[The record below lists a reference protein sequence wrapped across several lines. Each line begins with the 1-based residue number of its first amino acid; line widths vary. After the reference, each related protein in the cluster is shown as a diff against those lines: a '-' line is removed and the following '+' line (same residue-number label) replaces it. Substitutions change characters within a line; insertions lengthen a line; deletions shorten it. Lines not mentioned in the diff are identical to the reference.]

1 MPSSEKELD
10 FSGLTKKVIT
20 QETIDSVARNLIT
33 ELADDWV
40 YEQPGEATTQDCA
53 YLTLLEI
60 RGICQM
66 ADALS
71 EVLARSITDL
81 R

>member
-1 MPSSEKELD
+1 MPLSEKELD

-20 QETIDSVARNLIT
+20 QETIGNVALKLIT
-33 ELADDWV
+33 ELAGDWV
-40 YEQPGEATTQDCA
+40 YEKPGEASTQDCA

-66 ADALS
+66 AEALS
-71 EVLARSITDL
+71 EVLRE
-81 R
+81 

>member
-1 MPSSEKELD
+1 MPVLEK
-10 FSGLTKKVIT
+10 TIT
-20 QETIDSVARNLIT
+20 QETIDSIARNLIT

-66 ADALS
+66 AEALS
-71 EVLARSITDL
+71 EVLRE
-81 R
+81 